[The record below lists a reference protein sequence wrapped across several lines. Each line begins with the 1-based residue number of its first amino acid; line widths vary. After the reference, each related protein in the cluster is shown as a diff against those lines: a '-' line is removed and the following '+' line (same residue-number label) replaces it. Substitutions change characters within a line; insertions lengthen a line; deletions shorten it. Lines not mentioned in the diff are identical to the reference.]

1 MLTATMSRIRTHLES
16 AQISAAVL
24 ARLSGVP
31 VSTLKEALQGARY
44 LGGPEEA
51 RLLTL
56 VVRAAEIVESLRPLT
71 FAKGDVESLRAL
83 LDYQIEPVQ
92 VRQMVSTIFGREGE

>member
-1 MLTATMSRIRTHLES
+1 MITTTMSRIRRHLES

-24 ARLSGVP
+24 AKLSGVP
-31 VSTLKEALQGARY
+31 VSTLKEALADQRY

-56 VVRAAEIVESLRPLT
+56 VVRVAEIVESLRPLT
-71 FAKGDVESLRAL
+71 FAKGDVESLRVL
-83 LDYQIEPVQ
+83 LDGEVNPAQLRE
-92 VRQMVSTIFGREGE
+92 MVSRVFGREE